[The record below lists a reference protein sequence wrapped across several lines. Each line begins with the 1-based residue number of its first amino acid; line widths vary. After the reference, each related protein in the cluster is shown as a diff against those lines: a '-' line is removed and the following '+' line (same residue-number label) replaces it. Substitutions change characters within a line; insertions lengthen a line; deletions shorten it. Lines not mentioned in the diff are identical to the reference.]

1 MTLTL
6 VQAGRLLGLPITV
19 CERVLGTL
27 VTRGV
32 LRYTRNGQY
41 VRAEG
46 RA

>member
-6 VQAGRLLGLPITV
+6 SQAGRLLGMPVTV

-27 VTRGV
+27 ITGGV
-32 LRYTRNGQY
+32 LRYTRDGHY
-41 VRAEG
+41 VRAEA